1 MTSSADDRWL
11 VALDIDG
18 TILSD
23 YRGNLNPWTI
33 REVARLVDEGHE
45 VTIATGRSVP
55 ATLPVLAQL
64 NLTPQFVVCANG
76 AIILHRDES
85 EESGYRRGDIE
96 TFNPNRVLETI
107 HEKLPTAHYAVED
120 VSGLL
125 KYLGWFPEAGLDV
138 FTEEV
143 QSLEA
148 LMTEE
153 ATRVVVISPTDQ
165 ESEFQESIASLGL
178 HQVSYS
184 IGYTSWLEIGPFGVN
199 KATALEKVRE
209 SHGIDRARVM
219 AVGDGRNDIQMLA
232 WAAEFGRGVAMGQAP
247 DEVRSVANE
256 VTHAAADGGL
266 PAVLATLSANA

>member
-1 MTSSADDRWL
+1 
-11 VALDIDG
+11 
-18 TILSD
+18 
-23 YRGNLNPWTI
+23 
-33 REVARLVDEGHE
+33 
-45 VTIATGRSVP
+45 
-55 ATLPVLAQL
+55 
-64 NLTPQFVVCANG
+64 
-76 AIILHRDES
+76 
-85 EESGYRRGDIE
+85 
-96 TFNPNRVLETI
+96 
-107 HEKLPTAHYAVED
+107 
-120 VSGLL
+120 
-125 KYLGWFPEAGLDV
+125 
-138 FTEEV
+138 
-143 QSLEA
+143 
-148 LMTEE
+148 MTEE

-247 DEVRSVANE
+247 AEVRSVASE
-256 VTHAAADGGL
+256 VTHAEADGGL

>member
-1 MTSSADDRWL
+1 MTSSADGRWL

-64 NLTPQFVVCANG
+64 SLTPQFVVCANG

-85 EESGYRRGDIE
+85 EETGYRRGDIE
-96 TFNPNRVLETI
+96 TFNPNQVLDTI
-107 HEKLPTAHYAVED
+107 HQKLPTAHYAVED

-125 KYLGWFPEAGLDV
+125 KYMGWFPEAGLDV

-143 QSLEA
+143 HSLEA
-148 LMTEE
+148 LKTEE
-153 ATRVVVISPTDQ
+153 ATRVVVVSPTDK
-165 ESEFQESIASLGL
+165 EREFQESIASLGL

-199 KATALEKVRE
+199 KATALEKVRT
-209 SHGIDRARVM
+209 SHGIDRTRVM

-232 WAAEFGRGVAMGQAP
+232 WAGEFGRGVAMGQAP
-247 DEVRSVANE
+247 VEVLNVASE
-256 VTHAAADGGL
+256 VTHAEADGGL